1 MALGKEVKTYKR
13 KHGAAGEK
21 PRATEAGSNVEDQDT
36 FNEGEISMRVSTPS
50 IPAAYDL
57 VMFGYDNIYPS
68 A

>member
-50 IPAAYDL
+50 IPVAYD
-57 VMFGYDNIYPS
+57 
-68 A
+68 